1 MAGRIFRFVC
11 NNRLGVI
18 PVMMTHVFSTAN
30 PMSKGLPR
38 AAGAHGMMIKLTEAR
53 EITPY
58 KWVIRMGVERGAL
71 LCPNKSKSLG

>member
-1 MAGRIFRFVC
+1 
-11 NNRLGVI
+11 
-18 PVMMTHVFSTAN
+18 
-30 PMSKGLPR
+30 MSKGLPR

-58 KWVIRMGVERGAL
+58 QWVIRMGVERGAL

>member
-1 MAGRIFRFVC
+1 
-11 NNRLGVI
+11 
-18 PVMMTHVFSTAN
+18 MMTHVFSTAT

-58 KWVIRMGVERGAL
+58 RWVIRMAVERGAL